1 MTVIIVFLIEWGIK
15 LNKDLVNNIIE
26 CVDKSFNYKVKNT
39 DYFVTAF
46 THKSI
51 SQTNN
56 YERLEILGDAVLQ
69 LFITEMLFT
78 KYPHISEG
86 DITVMRQNLVNTECL
101 EKVYLSLDLKT
112 IIEKININLDGS
124 RISSDILESVLGAI
138 YLDSNDLTVKDIIN
152 TIFQPLVSES
162 LLKKDSKSQLQEYLH
177 SKKIPLPTYTSSK
190 SSKKSF
196 KYLVACKIPQMNIDV
211 QMHSNKIKST
221 EQLLAQTILNKING
235 KS

>member
-1 MTVIIVFLIEWGIK
+1 
-15 LNKDLVNNIIE
+15 
-26 CVDKSFNYKVKNT
+26 
-39 DYFVTAF
+39 
-46 THKSI
+46 
-51 SQTNN
+51 
-56 YERLEILGDAVLQ
+56 
-69 LFITEMLFT
+69 MLFT

-138 YLDSNDLTVKDIIN
+138 YLDSNDLTVKEIIN